1 VLSAIFPYGTVKPLS
16 TNTSGDASSTDAA
29 NRGVGNIDTRKDPNN
44 IREHSTPGR
53 NNNREHTQARKRP
66 DPEHPLKK

>member
-1 VLSAIFPYGTVKPLS
+1 MRDHYFN
-16 TNTSGDASSTDAA
+16 TNTSGDASSAGAA
-29 NRGVGNIDTRKDPNN
+29 NRDADSIDTRKDPNN

-66 DPEHPLKK
+66 DPEHPRKK